1 MSAGRATGP
10 HEPLCSLGDSVN
22 PYEQLSPGVRRA
34 IGVSSVLV
42 VLVIW
47 SLLAGLDLVSQAKL
61 PAPWEV
67 GAAFVQLGWD
77 PARET
82 SPLANAILASV
93 GRLGAAAVLVVLTGI
108 PVGVLM
114 GASPRVNA
122 ALSPLIDPF
131 RSAPI
136 VAVLPIL
143 VMWLGI
149 DERMKVAFL
158 WLGAVVYLVPMVRD
172 AMQAVPQVYYIKA
185 KDLGATDVEAVLTSV
200 LPMASPRIADAVTVA
215 VSIQWTY
222 ITVAEYVNA
231 TSGIGKLISDSKRF
245 SAMDQVFAEIATIIV
260 LALVTYQTMV
270 WGKRRLYAW
279 ETT

>member
-1 MSAGRATGP
+1 M
-10 HEPLCSLGDSVN
+10 N
-22 PYEQLSPGVRRA
+22 PYEELAPTTRRA
-34 IGVSSVLV
+34 IGVASVLV
-42 VLVIW
+42 VLGAW
-47 SLLAGLDLVSQAKL
+47 SLLAGLDVVSQAKL

-67 GAAFVQLGWD
+67 GRAFVQLGWD
-77 PARET
+77 PARGI
-82 SPLANAILASV
+82 SPLAYAVLASL
-93 GRLGAAAVLVVLTGI
+93 GRLGAAALLVMATGI
-108 PVGVLM
+108 PLGALM
-114 GASPRVNA
+114 GSSPRVNA

-149 DERMKVAFL
+149 DERMKIAFL

-172 AMQAVPQVYYIKA
+172 AMQAVPQVYFIKA
-185 KDLGATDVEAVLTSV
+185 KDLGATDLEAILTSV
-200 LPMASPRIADAVTVA
+200 LPMASPRIADAMTVA

-245 SAMDQVFAEIATIIV
+245 SAMDQVFAEIITIIV
-260 LALVTYQTMV
+260 LALVTYQGMV
-270 WGKRRLYAW
+270 WAKKRIYPW
-279 ETT
+279 ENA